1 MLSAK
6 RFHHQRGGQV
16 LARGQLALQYEG
28 GGRESG
34 MTALGGLPLYLDWAR
49 VMGIGGAI
57 EGDLRVGGG
66 GPGWSEAQVGMALIL
81 HS

>member
-1 MLSAK
+1 
-6 RFHHQRGGQV
+6 
-16 LARGQLALQYEG
+16 
-28 GGRESG
+28 